1 MASTAGPLRMDEVI
15 SSRSRPVTIKDVAQ
29 AAGVTAAT
37 VSNVV
42 RGKAIVS
49 EATRIKVMT
58 AIGELGYAPN
68 LMARGLVRRASDTFA
83 FMLPDISN
91 AFYPEIALEIEGL
104 AHGLGKQILLCNT
117 LYDPRRASSYLQR
130 LKGGI
135 VDGVIMMDC
144 GILPDDLLEL
154 VDHGVPT
161 VACLFDGRSNAIPH
175 PHLATLEVDF
185 YEAGRLA
192 ARHLVEKGHR
202 RIGTL
207 MDATRDHQGG
217 HRLRLRGV
225 EDELA
230 THGLCVATEDHEQTG
245 TTIESG
251 RTAIATL
258 LDRGAAPTAIVT
270 ANDLIAIG
278 AMAACHA
285 RGLAIPQDISFVGM
299 DNIAMAANT
308 QPTLT
313 SVDVFKGQIAAEGM
327 RLLSE
332 MIANL
337 PTPRHAVISPGLV
350 ERGSVSRRV
359 PA

>member
-1 MASTAGPLRMDEVI
+1 VVNVI
-15 SSRSRPVTIKDVAQ
+15 TSRTRSATIKDVAL

-42 RGKAIVS
+42 RGKAIVA
-49 EATRIKVMT
+49 EATRARVQE
-58 AIGELGYAPN
+58 AIGALGYSPN

-91 AFYPEIALEIEGL
+91 AFYPEIALEFEGL
-104 AHGLGKQILLCNT
+104 AHGLGKQVLLCNT
-117 LYDPRRASSYLQR
+117 LYDPWRASSYLQR

-161 VACLFDGRSNAIPH
+161 VACLFDGRSFSTPH
-175 PHLATLEVDF
+175 PNLATLEVDF
-185 YEAGRLA
+185 YEGGRLA
-192 ARHLVEKGHR
+192 ARHLVEMGHR

-207 MDATRDHQGG
+207 MNATREREGG
-217 HRLRLRGV
+217 HRLRLCGV

-230 THGLCVATEDHEQTG
+230 TYGLYIMPEDQAQTG

-251 RTAIATL
+251 RSAMARL
-258 LDRGAAPTAIVT
+258 LDKGEVPTAIVA

-278 AMAACHA
+278 AMATCHA
-285 RGLAIPQDISFVGM
+285 RGISIPNDISFVGM

-313 SVDVFKGQIAAEGM
+313 SVDVLKGRIASEAM
-327 RLLSE
+327 RLLTE
-332 MIANL
+332 LIAGMPL
-337 PTPRHAVISPGLV
+337 ERKSVISPLLV
-350 ERGSVSRRV
+350 PRGSVAEQVRT
-359 PA
+359 

>member
-1 MASTAGPLRMDEVI
+1 MDDVVAPRT
-15 SSRSRPVTIKDVAQ
+15 RSVTIKDVAQ

-42 RGKAIVS
+42 RGKAIVA
-49 EATRIKVMT
+49 EATRLRVMA
-58 AIGELGYAPN
+58 AILELGYAPN

-104 AHGLGKQILLCNT
+104 AHGLGKQVLLCNT

-161 VACLFDGRSNAIPH
+161 VACLFDGRSYSMPH
-175 PHLATLEVDF
+175 SNLATLEVDF
-185 YEAGRLA
+185 YEGGRLA
-192 ARHLVEKGHR
+192 ARHLVEMGHR

-217 HRLRLRGV
+217 HRLRLHGV

-230 THGLCVATEDHEQTG
+230 TYGLRVAEQNHVQTG
-245 TTIESG
+245 NTIDSG
-251 RTAIATL
+251 RTAMVTL

-285 RGLAIPQDISFVGM
+285 RGVAIPDDMSFVGM

-313 SVDVFKGQIAAEGM
+313 SVDVFKGRIAAESM

-350 ERGSVSRRV
+350 KRCSVARRV